1 MREPEKNEK
10 ISKAEFFSRELL
22 RWYKENGEAYPWRNE
37 GDAYKVFVS
46 EILLRKTGRNKVK
59 EFYPFFIRLFPNLE
73 ELARAD
79 INLLVNTLRPL
90 GLSYQRAHQLK
101 EAAEFISDKFAGRLP
116 GNLEDLMRIPGVGR
130 YTASAVLC
138 FAYGTDTPLLD
149 TNIIRL
155 LERFFNVTS
164 SRARPRDDPEFW
176 KFTETLIPHES
187 TPEFFYGALDFSNQI
202 CRAKKPKCPECP
214 LRRMCSYF
222 EKVPEGP

>member
-1 MREPEKNEK
+1 MKEPEKNEK

-46 EILLRKTGRNKVK
+46 EILLRKTDRNKVK
-59 EFYPFFIRLFPNLE
+59 EFYPSFIKLFPNLE

-101 EAAEFISDKFAGRLP
+101 EATEFISEKFVGRLP

-130 YTASAVLC
+130 YTAGAVLC
-138 FAYGTDTPLLD
+138 FAYSKDTAILD
-149 TNIIRL
+149 TNVIRL
-155 LERFFNVTS
+155 VERFFNVTS
-164 SRARPRDDPEFW
+164 KRARPRDDPALW
-176 KFTETLIPHES
+176 KFIKTLIPRGS
-187 TPEFFYGALDFSNQI
+187 TREFFYSALDLSNQI
-202 CRAKKPKCPECP
+202 CRAKKPKCRECP
-214 LRRMCSYF
+214 LRLMCSYF
-222 EKVPEGP
+222 EKAGEGL